1 MHFWC
6 RDTQQFKSCFVLPF
20 STPTPL
26 SLSPQ
31 IFRTLA
37 HLSAPHLPT
46 PRTSAPPPIK
56 SSPTSLGSPSSP
68 PPGLAQGCAGL
79 NLPLG

>member
-20 STPTPL
+20 STP
-26 SLSPQ
+26 Q
-31 IFRTLA
+31 IFWTLA

>member
-1 MHFWC
+1 MYIMHFWC

-20 STPTPL
+20 STP
-26 SLSPQ
+26 Q
-31 IFRTLA
+31 IFQTLR
-37 HLSAPHLPT
+37 HLSAPLPTSPT

-56 SSPTSLGSPSSP
+56 SSPTSLGSPTSP